1 MALSLGAALG
11 LAGGTSLISG
21 ITNYLTG
28 KSMMDEQSK
37 YAKEMF
43 DYQWNKAYS
52 PQAQV
57 KNMAA
62 AGINPAA
69 QLGSHSVLAGS
80 PQASMPSMPSG
91 QYGITGLSDLSSYIA
106 ANAQDKKTGADVNN
120 TNQDTELKKIQT
132 DAEAWKLNLAKQ
144 FGSDK
149 MAADLAL
156 AQQNVRLAELSG
168 DEKRKDIAIKSWTE
182 AKEKAMSQ
190 CAEKNRDI
198 LQKEL
203 DNKDT
208 ELKLRNEE
216 SRQRAAASKASAA
229 ESYSHAENLRAD
241 TETKEVFNKFYKDRR
256 YQHSFMSQVVEQGRE
271 AVSRR
276 LCTDRQAEQLEYM
289 VEQAAYA
296 TDMQE
301 FTYWSNQ
308 VNGFVNTLGQAAS
321 QFYGAGALREL
332 IKLRQGQQQP
342 SLQSADGYY
351 MQDGLLFKQK

>member
-11 LAGGTSLISG
+11 IAGAGSLLSG
-21 ITNYLTG
+21 MTNYLTG
-28 KSMMDEQSK
+28 KDMMSEQSK

-43 DYQWNKAYS
+43 DYQWDKAYS

-69 QLGSHSVLAGS
+69 QLGNHSVLAGAPS
-80 PQASMPSMPSG
+80 ADMPSMPSV
-91 QYGITGLSDLSSYIA
+91 QYGITGLSDLSQYIS
-106 ANAQDKKTGADVNN
+106 ANAQDKKTGADVQN

-132 DAEAWKLNLAKQ
+132 DAEAWKLGLAKQ
-144 FGSDK
+144 FGSEK

-168 DEKRKDIAIKSWTE
+168 DEKQKDIAIKEWTE
-182 AKEKAMSQ
+182 TKEKALSQ

-229 ESYSHAENLRAD
+229 ASYASAEESSTQSDVNRQI
-241 TETKEVFNKFYKDRR
+241 RR
-256 YQHSFMSQVVEQGRE
+256 
-271 AVSRR
+271 
-276 LCTDRQAEQLEYM
+276 
-289 VEQAAYA
+289 
-296 TDMQE
+296 
-301 FTYWSNQ
+301 
-308 VNGFVNTLGQAAS
+308 
-321 QFYGAGALREL
+321 
-332 IKLRQGQQQP
+332 
-342 SLQSADGYY
+342 LQSALADVEEGAK
-351 MQDGLLFKQK
+351 DAKITALLSEYKAKGEISEADYEEALQRLSRIGAINDKRDNSTLFREVDNFTEWLKSKVKIFGK